1 MVKARILV
9 VEDES
14 IVALSIQ
21 NRLEALGYA
30 VTANVTSGEAAIQQ
44 AAETLPDLVLMDIRL
59 TGKID
64 GIEAAAQIRNRFQIP
79 VVYLTAYTD
88 EETIN
93 RAKLTEPYGYI
104 LKPFEPRDLGTAI
117 EIALYKHRMER
128 QRGEREQ
135 WLATTLQSMGDAV
148 ITTDSQGLVTYM
160 NPVAEA
166 LTGWK
171 QEEALGSDLNQI
183 FRTIHEKT
191 RQVVK
196 NPVNLALREG
206 ITVLLENHTLL
217 ITKNGSEIPIDDSAA
232 PIKNQN
238 GEIRGAVLVFHEI
251 VERHQLAE
259 LLQRTNEELE
269 VRVAEST
276 AQLKQL
282 NEQLQTE
289 IPRRQRL
296 EEELRFVK
304 EKEEELEELKS
315 RLFASISHEYRTPLT
330 TILSSTQLLERYS
343 SQWTEEKKKKH
354 FQRIQASVEY
364 LTKLVNNVS
373 FLDQVEAGIIEFEPV
388 PIDVE
393 SLARELVEELRATVS
408 NKYTIILECQS
419 FLSKPSLDEKLL
431 KLIIKN
437 LFANAINFSPQGGQ
451 VRLEIEIRQ
460 GEPEQDGHREVVFR
474 VSDQGIGIPNTDL
487 TQVFKAFFRSSNVG
501 VTPGTGLGLSIV
513 QEAVRLHRGKILVDS
528 ELGTGTSVSLILP
541 CQEEPKLDE
550 KGKSVS

>member
-21 NRLEALGYA
+21 NRLEALGYG
-30 VTANVTSGEAAIQQ
+30 VIANVTSGEAAIQQ
-44 AAETLPDLVLMDIRL
+44 TAENLPDLVLMDIRL
-59 TGKID
+59 TGRID
-64 GIEAAAQIRNRFQIP
+64 GIEAAAQIRNRFHIP

-117 EIALYKHRMER
+117 EIALYKHQMER

-135 WLATTLQSMGDAV
+135 WLSTTLQSMGDAV

-171 QEEALGSDLNQI
+171 QEEALGCDVNQV
-183 FRTIHEKT
+183 FRTINEKT

-196 NPVNLALREG
+196 NPLDVALLEG
-206 ITVLLENHTLL
+206 ITVVLENHTLL
-217 ITKNGSEIPIDDSAA
+217 ITKDGSEIPIDDSAA

-251 VERHQLAE
+251 IERHKLAE
-259 LLQRTNEELE
+259 LLQKTNEELE
-269 VRVAEST
+269 VRVAESA

-296 EEELRFVK
+296 EEELRFIK

-343 SQWTEEKKKKH
+343 SQWIEEKKKKH
-354 FQRIQASVEY
+354 FQRIQTSVEY
-364 LTKLVNNVS
+364 LTKLVNNVT
-373 FLDQVEAGIIEFEPV
+373 FLDQAEAGIIDFEPA
-388 PIDVE
+388 PIDIE
-393 SLARELVEELRATVS
+393 SVARELVEEWRASVT
-408 NKYTIILECQS
+408 NKHVIILECQGC
-419 FLSKPSLDEKLL
+419 LSNPSLDEKLL
-431 KLIIKN
+431 KLILKN
-437 LFANAINFSPQGGQ
+437 LFTNAVNFSPQGGQ
-451 VRLEIEIRQ
+451 VCLEVQVRQ
-460 GEPEQDGHREVVFR
+460 GESEQDGNREIVFC
-474 VSDQGIGIPNTDL
+474 VSDQGIGIPNADL

-501 VTPGTGLGLSIV
+501 VTPGAGLGLTIV
-513 QEAVRLHRGKILVDS
+513 QEATRLHGGKILVGS
-528 ELGTGTSVSLILP
+528 ELGKGTSVTLILP
-541 CQEEPKLDE
+541 WQEEPAICA
-550 KGKSVS
+550 KGLES